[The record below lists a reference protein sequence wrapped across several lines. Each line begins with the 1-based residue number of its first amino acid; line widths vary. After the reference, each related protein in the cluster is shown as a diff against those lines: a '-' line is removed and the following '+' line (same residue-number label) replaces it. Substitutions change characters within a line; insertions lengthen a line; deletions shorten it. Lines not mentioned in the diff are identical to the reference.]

1 MRWIGAATLFVGLAL
16 GARLAL
22 AAPLGIVAAENFYGD
37 IARQIGGPD
46 VAVTSVL
53 SSPDQ
58 DPHAFEVS
66 ASIARRVADARVV
79 IYNGVGYDPWAARL
93 LTASRPT
100 SARTAIEVAALVGA
114 RPGDNPHLWY
124 RPATMPALAR
134 RLARALTTLDPGHAA
149 AYAARLAAF
158 GRSMAALDGRIAAL
172 RRARA
177 GTAVTATEPVFGY
190 MAEAL
195 GLRMRNARFQR
206 AIMNGTEP
214 GARTIAGFEHDLRT
228 HAVAA
233 LICNRQTGAALALR
247 MRAVAAEAG
256 VPVVEVTETEPEGTN
271 YQQWM
276 LAQLDALDRAL
287 ATGRGV
293 P

>member
-1 MRWIGAATLFVGLAL
+1 MRWVAAAALFIALAMPA
-16 GARLAL
+16 AR

-46 VAVTSVL
+46 VAVASVL

-58 DPHAFEVS
+58 DPHAFEAG
-66 ASIARRVADARVV
+66 ASTARRLAEARLV
-79 IYNGVGYDPWAARL
+79 IYNGAGYDSWAAKL
-93 LTASRPT
+93 LSASRLG
-100 SARTAIEVAALVGA
+100 ARTVIEAATLVGEKT
-114 RPGDNPHLWY
+114 GDNPHLWY
-124 RPATMPALAR
+124 KPATMPALAR
-134 RLARALTTLDPGHAA
+134 RLAQAVATLDPAHAA

-158 GRSMAALDGRIAAL
+158 EKSMAPLADRIAAL
-172 RRARA
+172 RRAHA

-190 MAEAL
+190 MAGAL
-195 GLRMRNARFQR
+195 GLRVRNGRFQL

-214 GARTIAGFEHDLRT
+214 GARDIAAFENDLRT

-233 LICNRQTGAALALR
+233 LIYNRQTGAALAVR
-247 MRAVAAEAG
+247 MRAIATEAG
-256 VPVVEVTETEPEGTN
+256 VPVVEVTETEPVGMT

-276 LAQLDALDRAL
+276 LSQLDALDRAL
-287 ATGRGV
+287 AKGRRR